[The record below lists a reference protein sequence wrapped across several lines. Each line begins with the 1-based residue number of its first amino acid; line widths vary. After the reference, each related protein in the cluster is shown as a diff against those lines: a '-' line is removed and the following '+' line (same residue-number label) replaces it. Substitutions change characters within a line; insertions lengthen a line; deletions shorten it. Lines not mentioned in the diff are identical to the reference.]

1 MFLQEEWEDDDADET
16 ADFAAPDA
24 SLADVM
30 SNFAPASDF
39 GGFGDYVD
47 DDDEEDD
54 PDALQDPLYHIQ
66 LQVSEQEPG
75 STTYSCRLVN
85 RTPPLP
91 HTAAG

>member
-1 MFLQEEWEDDDADET
+1 MWLQEEWEDDDADET
-16 ADFAAPDA
+16 ADFAAAPDA

-30 SNFAPASDF
+30 SHFAPASDF

-66 LQVSEQEPG
+66 LQVTWHIFSHNWLFVIG
-75 STTYSCRLVN
+75 
-85 RTPPLP
+85 
-91 HTAAG
+91 HTFIL